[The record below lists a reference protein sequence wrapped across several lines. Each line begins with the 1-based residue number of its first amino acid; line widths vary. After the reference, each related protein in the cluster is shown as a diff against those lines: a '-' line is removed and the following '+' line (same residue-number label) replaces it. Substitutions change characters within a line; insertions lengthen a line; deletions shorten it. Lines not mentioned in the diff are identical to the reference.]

1 MNVLVFQ
8 HIAIEHPG
16 YFRDIMARRGVGW
29 TAVRLDAGEP
39 VPDLESFN
47 AMLVMG
53 GPMNVWQDD
62 IHPWLV
68 SEKEAIRRWVRDLGR
83 PYFGICLG
91 HQLLA
96 AALGGEVAPAARG
109 EAGIVPVHLLPAAGT
124 DRLLGGVSSPIPA
137 IQWHEAEVARLP
149 GDAIPLASNVDCAVQ
164 AMRVGEHA
172 YGFQYHPEVSGT
184 TLVDW
189 MALPEFAAALVDS
202 TGPGAVERF
211 ATDADAN
218 MAVFHRHA
226 EHIFDRFLDIAGDA
240 TENLGRGGNHAVVKR

>member
-16 YFRDIMARRGVGW
+16 YFRDIMAGRRVDW
-29 TAVRLDAGEP
+29 TTVRLDAGEP
-39 VPDLESFN
+39 IPDLEAFD

-62 IHPWLV
+62 CYPWLV
-68 SEKEAIRRWVRDLGR
+68 SEKQAIRRWVRDLGR

-96 AALGGEVAPAARG
+96 AALGGEVAPAAHP

-124 DRLLGGVSSPIPA
+124 DRLLGGMPSPIA
-137 IQWHEAEVARLP
+137 AMQWHGAEVVRLP
-149 GDAIPLASNVDCAVQ
+149 GDATPLASTVDCAVQ

-172 YGFQYHPEVSGT
+172 YGFQYHPEVTGT
-184 TLVDW
+184 TVADW
-189 MALPEFAAALVDS
+189 MALPEFAVALVDG
-202 TGPGAVERF
+202 TGPGAVEHF
-211 ATDADAN
+211 VADTDAN
-218 MAVFHRHA
+218 MAAFHRHA
-226 EHIFDRFLDIAGDA
+226 EHIFVRFLDIASDA
-240 TENLGRGGNHAVVKR
+240 RKRRGGVAIAAL